1 MLASNLID
9 RAARELVDISSVR
22 WTRKE
27 LLRYLG
33 EGVNT
38 IAVRQPGLVATSKT
52 VSVTA
57 SPISI
62 PEDAFELL
70 DVEDINGVSPQYVL
84 INKLTQL
91 YPRWK
96 KETGVPACWTKFE
109 HDSKRFWI
117 YPQPASSVDVV
128 ILYAKSLS
136 LETEESEIPIP
147 DIYEA
152 PLIDYVMYR
161 AYSRDGQNQS
171 ESAKAQMHIQAFA
184 IFMNDE
190 KLIKDERKL
199 KLDQGAFK

>member
-1 MLASNLID
+1 MQAKDLID

-27 LLRYLG
+27 LLRYLT
-33 EGVNT
+33 EGANT
-38 IAVRQPGLVATSKT
+38 IAVRQPSLVATPKT
-52 VSVTA
+52 LTVTK
-57 SPISI
+57 SPIEI
-62 PEDAFELL
+62 PEDAFALL
-70 DVEDINGVSPQYVL
+70 DVEDIDGISPQYVL
-84 INKLTQL
+84 ITKLTQL

-96 KETGVPACWTKFE
+96 KDTGEPTCWTKFE

-117 YPQPASSVDVV
+117 YPQPASSVSVD

-136 LETEESEIPIP
+136 LESESSNVPFP

-184 IFMNDE
+184 VFMNDE
-190 KLIKDERKL
+190 KAIKDERKL
-199 KLDQGAFK
+199 KLDQDAFK